1 MDQPVPSS
9 PVLSSAAR
17 ASVPAAKP
25 RIGEILLQRG
35 FITGEDL
42 TKALGFQKQFG
53 GRLGSALLRLGAV
66 SEDDLLAALADQLDL
81 KLLDKRDIPDDA
93 AVFQSVA
100 AESGIAADWWI
111 DQGVLAWRPVPE
123 SNGSPEA
130 DEFRAVARDGMDLAL
145 REILETALP
154 GQITWCL
161 ARARD
166 LDRALDSLRALANA
180 TQADADDIAHLRE
193 LAEEGPVVELV
204 SNVFA
209 QAVQEH
215 ASDIH
220 VEPKEGEFDI
230 RFRIDGVL
238 QNRLTL
244 PRARFDAVASRIK
257 LIAGIDIAERRLPQD
272 GRISL
277 RTGGQEM
284 DVRVSSLPG
293 VWGESL
299 VLRLLSK
306 KREQFSLDRLGLA
319 SDMEAKYG
327 EEIQS
332 PYGIILV
339 TGPTGSGKST
349 TLYATLEQINDGQ
362 RKIVTVEDPV
372 EYNIAGITQVQ
383 TKAEIEYTFARAL
396 RAILRQDPDTIM
408 IGEIRDAE
416 TAQIAVQASLTG
428 HLVFSTLHTNDSL
441 SAFNR
446 LLDMGVEP
454 FLVTSSVRVVMAQRL
469 VRKLCPHCKTPHEPP
484 AAMVAVA
491 AELKQRFPAVFPSK
505 TEWHQA
511 NGCPRCQGT
520 GYSGRLAIYE
530 MAVMN
535 PAMNDAILARAP
547 SHELAKIARSGGFR
561 SLREDGLLK
570 AAAGIT
576 SIEEVMRVTGVAAG
590 SESERLEEAGQDAG
604 ENP

>member
-9 PVLSSAAR
+9 PVLSSLAR
-17 ASVPAAKP
+17 PLGAPVKP
-25 RIGEILLQRG
+25 RIGEILVQRG

-53 GRLGSALLRLGAV
+53 GRLGSALVRLGAV
-66 SEDDLLAALADQLDL
+66 SEDDLLASLADQLAL
-81 KLLDKRDIPDDA
+81 PLLDKRDIPEDA
-93 AVFQSVA
+93 AAFQA
-100 AESGIAADWWI
+100 IATEAGIAPDWWI
-111 DQGVLAWRPVPE
+111 DRGVLAWRIAPE
-123 SNGSPEA
+123 SSGIESERQ
-130 DEFRAVARDGMDLAL
+130 EFRAVARDVMDLSA

-154 GQITWCL
+154 GPIVWCL

-166 LDRALDSLRALANA
+166 LDRALDSLRTLVNA
-180 TQADADDIAHLRE
+180 AQADADDIAHLRE

-319 SDMEAKYG
+319 GDMQARYG

-372 EYNIAGITQVQ
+372 EYNIPGITQVQ
-383 TKAEIEYTFARAL
+383 TKSEIEYTFARAL

-408 IGEIRDAE
+408 IGEIRDPE

-484 AAMVAVA
+484 AALLAMADD
-491 AELKQRFPAVFPSK
+491 LKQRFPAVFPSK
-505 TEWHQA
+505 TKWYQA

-520 GYSGRLAIYE
+520 GYAGRVAIYE
-530 MAVMN
+530 MAVMGT
-535 PAMNDAILARAP
+535 ALSDAILARAP
-547 SHELAKIARSGGFR
+547 SHELARIARAGGFR

-570 AAAGIT
+570 AAAGVT
-576 SIEEVMRVTGVAAG
+576 SVEEVMRVTGVTAG
-590 SESERLEEAGQDAG
+590 SDSERLQDGG